1 MAYGAALVADDRT
14 RLWRDGDH
22 LMADAPATIMGQ
34 IEARGIG
41 ILYAPPA
48 GPTPVALIVEMDAP
62 APPRL
67 PPEVS
72 ETLLGVEIAQV
83 GKTDA
88 DHFSAAVY
96 LYLKHWRA
104 A

>member
-1 MAYGAALVADDRT
+1 
-14 RLWRDGDH
+14 
-22 LMADAPATIMGQ
+22 MADVPSTIKGQ

-41 ILYAPPA
+41 ILHAPPA

-62 APPRL
+62 LPPRL
-67 PPEVS
+67 PPEAS

-88 DHFSAAVY
+88 GHFSAAVF
-96 LYLKHWRA
+96 LYLMHGRA